1 MHVSRCNSRTVSRQ
15 PAPATAAEMASRQR
29 EISVSE
35 FFLKNRHLLGFDSP
49 AKALVTAVKEAVDN
63 ALDACEEAG
72 ILPDVT
78 VRVRDRYSKSRVIVE
93 DNGPGIVENQIARI
107 FGKLLYGS
115 KFHKLSQSRGQQ
127 GMGISAAGMYGQ
139 LTVGKPLHIISRV
152 KGEALASE
160 MFVSIDTAKN
170 QPDIHKKKQLKWDRS
185 HGTSVEMEMEGHHQ
199 KGPHSV
205 EAYLQQTAI
214 ANPHVSITYE
224 DPQGDQIRFARS
236 TRELPKRPTEIK
248 PHPYGIE
255 LGRLIQMLNNTAS
268 RTLLRFLV
276 DEFSCVGRKTALKI
290 IEAARKQSDREL
302 SERSYPRHIA
312 HAQATA
318 LHRALQVTH
327 VSAPRTDCIV
337 PIGEKQLFDGLRKE
351 MPAEFYAVTT
361 RPAAIY
367 RGNPFQ
373 VEVALAYGLYDDSAI
388 PAAKASHRGKQ
399 KVDSD
404 VADRP
409 STGKDEPVQL
419 LRFANRVPLLYQ
431 QSSCAISK
439 AVIQTNWRGY
449 GLHHP
454 KGGLPIAPMAIL
466 VHVASVWVPYTSESK
481 EAIEPYPEIL
491 KEIKLGLQ
499 QCARKLAHYLNHQAA
514 LHEEYDRRAYIE
526 KYLPHVGIALQE
538 ILALADKERDATVD
552 RLDRVLHQTRA
563 PEGEKA

>member
-1 MHVSRCNSRTVSRQ
+1 
-15 PAPATAAEMASRQR
+15 MASRQR

-35 FFLKNRHLLGFDSP
+35 FFLKNRHLLGFDTP

-72 ILPDVT
+72 TLPDIT
-78 VRVRDRYSKSRVIVE
+78 VRVRDRYGKSRVIVE

-139 LTVGKPLHIISRV
+139 LTVGKPLHIVSRV
-152 KGEALASE
+152 KGQALASE
-160 MFVSIDTAKN
+160 MFVSIDTARN

-185 HGTSVEMEMEGHHQ
+185 HGTSVEMEMEGHYQ
-199 KGPHSV
+199 KGPHSI

-214 ANPHVSITYE
+214 ANPHVSIAYE
-224 DPQGDQIRFARS
+224 NPQGDQIRFSRS
-236 TRELPKRPTEIK
+236 TRELPPRPTEIK

-255 LGRLIQMLNNTAS
+255 LGRLIQMLNNSAS

-290 IEAARKQSDREL
+290 IELARKRSDREL
-302 SERSYPRHIA
+302 SDRSYPRHIA

-318 LHRALQVTH
+318 LHRALQETH

-337 PIGEKQLFDGLRKE
+337 PIGEKQLLDGLRKE
-351 MPAEFYAVTT
+351 MRADFYAVAT

-373 VEVALAYGLYDDSAI
+373 VEVALAYGCRSDPDA
-388 PAAKASHRGKQ
+388 PTDGAGRKRKRDV
-399 KVDSD
+399 KVG
-404 VADRP
+404 VADQ
-409 STGKDEPVQL
+409 SLAGKDEPVQL

-431 QSSCAISK
+431 QSSCAITK
-439 AVIQTNWRGY
+439 AIIQTNWRGY

-454 KGGLPIAPMAIL
+454 KAGLPIAPMAIL

-499 QCARKLAHYLNHQAA
+499 QCARKLAHYLHHEAS
-514 LHEEYDRRAYIE
+514 LHEEFDRRAYIE

-538 ILALADKERDATVD
+538 ILALADTERDATVE
-552 RLDRVLHQTRA
+552 RLDRVLHQRRA
-563 PEGEKA
+563 LEGEKI